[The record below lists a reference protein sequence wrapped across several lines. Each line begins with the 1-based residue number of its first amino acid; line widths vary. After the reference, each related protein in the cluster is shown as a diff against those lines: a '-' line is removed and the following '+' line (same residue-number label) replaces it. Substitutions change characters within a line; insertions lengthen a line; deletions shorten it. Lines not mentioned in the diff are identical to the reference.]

1 MRRLI
6 LSLSLLGLF
15 VVPSVVNADPS
26 QSYGATITETRATPL
41 AKLLRRPSAFE
52 GRTLRIEGT
61 VKDVCQ
67 GRGCWIELSDAKGRT
82 FLAKSL
88 DETVL
93 VPKDITG
100 RRVVVQGV
108 LTSRPAKGHV
118 HEDGEEAGH
127 SCPAPTWV
135 IDTRG
140 VEVSAQR

>member
-1 MRRLI
+1 MRRLLPSLLL
-6 LSLSLLGLF
+6 LSLF
-15 VVPSVVNADPS
+15 VAVSAVNADPS
-26 QSYGATITETRATPL
+26 QSYGATITETRTTPL
-41 AKLLRRPSAFE
+41 AKLLRRPSALE

-93 VPKDITG
+93 VPKDIAG

-108 LTSRPAKGHV
+108 LTSKPAKGHV
-118 HEDGEEAGH
+118 HEEGEESGH

-135 IDTRG
+135 LDTRG
-140 VEVSAQR
+140 VEVRAQR